1 MNTKDILDHRH
12 NINFN
17 KIIFAIKC
25 NTYACTNFKNVIPCV
40 KQIGDQVEMDPE
52 PELANG
58 FEEKKT
64 LVTAKNP

>member
-1 MNTKDILDHRH
+1 VSKLTPR
-12 NINFN
+12 
-17 KIIFAIKC
+17 
-25 NTYACTNFKNVIPCV
+25 V
-40 KQIGDQVEMDPE
+40 KQIGDQVEMDSE